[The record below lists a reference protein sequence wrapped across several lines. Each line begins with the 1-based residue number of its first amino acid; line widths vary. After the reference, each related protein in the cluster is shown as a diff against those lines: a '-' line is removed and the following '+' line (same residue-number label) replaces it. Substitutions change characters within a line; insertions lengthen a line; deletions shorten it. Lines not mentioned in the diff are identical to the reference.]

1 MIGITI
7 PDFGVFFTRNLI
19 RGTEAEAKEIEKG
32 INEALWDIEQSG
44 YYNDIGPMAPELL
57 KQIMNERLSSIIK
70 GMVQFAQTKRPG
82 GGGTT
87 FDAWKRIGGGTSD
100 FFYHATRG
108 YAIGTRLVKTDHSE
122 TDEKYKNEYERIYAI
137 FNNSN
142 KTIPDQALRGKIPD
156 NSFNQYDTEIG
167 FWVSFYNTNRNLGL
181 SFFESDTNIGLVGL
195 GNLIKTMIK
204 QESSF
209 NPYDKNGNVKRH
221 QINKSGPN
229 DEIDGWGLMAVGKD
243 KVNELNN
250 LFSLNFDANSFGPSS
265 TNNFTNIGVG
275 IGHLCVQRYYN
286 ENGGY
291 KDIEGDPSFIN
302 KGDNSLEAWLIAVK
316 CYNGFFVEAHCYRDI
331 VRERYR
337 RYRSQ

>member
-1 MIGITI
+1 MGKRINEIERGINSALF
-7 PDFGVFFTRNLI
+7 DLYNECFFDQSGGPASEELTNTRNMFKLHNI
-19 RGTEAEAKEIEKG
+19 LK
-32 INEALWDIEQSG
+32 DISNFATNLTSFAGVVG
-44 YYNDIGPMAPELL
+44 YRQGYIGE
-57 KQIMNERLSSIIK
+57 
-70 GMVQFAQTKRPG
+70 
-82 GGGTT
+82 
-87 FDAWKRIGGGTSD
+87 
-100 FFYHATRG
+100 FFYHATIG
-108 YAIGTRLVKTDHSE
+108 SAIASCLVKEDHSE
-122 TDEKYKNEYERIYAI
+122 VGDDIYSDI
-137 FNNSN
+137 YDSYR
-142 KTIPDQALRGKIPD
+142 KKSCIRLPRGKISD
-156 NSFNQYDTEIG
+156 NTFNKYDLEVG

-221 QINKSGPN
+221 QINESGPN

-316 CYNGFFVEAHCYRDI
+316 CYNGFFIEAHCYRDI